1 MLSEVGRRTTT
12 DGGHGAARRQS
23 IAPPK
28 SSAHRDELSAALAA
42 CRGAFF
48 GVGLFSGVIN
58 LLMLTG
64 SFYMLEVYDR
74 VLPSRSLPTLAGLTI
89 LAAGLF
95 AFLGLLDLIRGRVLA
110 RTAASIDHSLTGRVY
125 DSFIGLPLKLGNRD
139 DCSQPLRDLDRV
151 REFLSGQGPMALFD
165 LPWIPIYLLICF
177 AFHVWIGVA
186 ALAGAI
192 VLIGLTLVTE
202 QLTRG
207 PSLMASRLAAARN
220 GFAETSR
227 RNAEAIAAM
236 GMAAR
241 LRERWGETNAEYMA
255 SHRRASDVASGL
267 AAFAK
272 VFRMMLQSGVLGIG
286 GYLVIQQ
293 QATAGVIIASS
304 IVTARALAPIDLAI
318 ANWRGFV
325 GARQAWNRLGQLLA
339 LLPAAVD
346 PLPLPAPIQ
355 SLAVE
360 MASGAPPSGQKLVV
374 QDANFVLKAGSG
386 LGVIGPSA
394 SGKSSL
400 ARMLVGIWPTARGT
414 IRLDGAALPHW
425 SPEALGAHV
434 GYLPQDVE
442 LMAGTVA
449 QNICRFERRPDAA
462 AILAAAKAASVH
474 DLILGL
480 PDAYDTQIGEQGCTL
495 SAGQRQRIALA
506 RALYRDP
513 FLVVLDEPNSNL
525 DAAGEAALTSAIL
538 GLRARGR
545 VVVVVAH
552 QPSALAGVD
561 FLLVM
566 GQGRQRAFGPKTEI
580 FRELQRAATTPLPA
594 LQPTPMKAG
603 EMQTVATL
611 QHASARSSLAR

>member
-1 MLSEVGRRTTT
+1 MLSEVGRQTTV
-12 DGGHGAARRQS
+12 DGGQGAARRQS
-23 IAPPK
+23 VAPPQ
-28 SSAHRDELSAALAA
+28 SSAQRDELSAALAA

-48 GVGLFSGVIN
+48 SIGLFSGVIN

-110 RTAASIDHSLTGRVY
+110 RIATSIDHALTGRVY
-125 DSFIGLPLKLGNRD
+125 DSFVRLPLKLGN
-139 DCSQPLRDLDRV
+139 RDLDRV
-151 REFLSGQGPMALFD
+151 REFLSSQGPLALFD
-165 LPWIPIYLLICF
+165 LPWIPIYLLVCF
-177 AFHVWIGVA
+177 AFHVWIGIA
-186 ALAGAI
+186 ALSGAI

-202 QLTRG
+202 HFTRA
-207 PSLMASRLAAARN
+207 PTLAASRLAAARN
-220 GFAETSR
+220 GLAETSR

-241 LRERWGETNAEYMA
+241 LRERWGEANTEFVA
-255 SHRRASDVASGL
+255 SHRRASDVTGGL

-318 ANWRGFV
+318 GNWRGFV

-339 LLPAAVD
+339 LLPAAAD
-346 PLPLPAPIQ
+346 PLPLPPPIQ

-360 MASGAPPSGQKLVV
+360 MASTAPPRGQKLVV
-374 QDANFVLKAGSG
+374 QDANFVLKAGNG

-400 ARMLVGIWPTARGT
+400 ARMLVGIWPSARGI

-449 QNICRFERRPDAA
+449 QNICRFERSPDPA
-462 AILAAAKAASVH
+462 AILAAAKAAGVH

-480 PDAYDTQIGEQGCTL
+480 PDAYDTQIGDQGSTL

-538 GLRARGR
+538 GVRARGGIA
-545 VVVVVAH
+545 VVVAH

-566 GQGRQRAFGPKTEI
+566 SQGRQRAFGPKTEI
-580 FRELQRAATTPLPA
+580 LRELQRATTPPPA
-594 LQPTPMKAG
+594 VQPTPMKVG
-603 EMQTVATL
+603 EVAVVASL
-611 QHASARSSLAR
+611 QPAPARTSLAG

>member
-1 MLSEVGRRTTT
+1 MRVCILAEHKQQTTE
-12 DGGHGAARRQS
+12 DGGQGRARTRS
-23 IAPPK
+23 IAPSR
-28 SSAHRDELSAALAA
+28 SSVARDELSAARAA
-42 CRGAFF
+42 CRGAFV
-48 GVGLFSGVIN
+48 GIGLFSGVIN

-74 VLPSRSLPTLAGLTI
+74 VLPSRSLPTLVGLTI

-110 RTAASIDHSLTGRVY
+110 RIGAFIDHALTGRVY
-125 DSFIGLPLKLGNRD
+125 DSLIRVPLKLGSRD
-139 DCSQPLRDLDRV
+139 DGIQPLRDLDRI
-151 REFLSGQGPMALFD
+151 REFLSSQGPVALFD

-177 AFHVWIGVA
+177 AFHFWIGVA

-192 VLIGLTLVTE
+192 VLIGLTLLTE
-202 QLTRG
+202 QLTRR
-207 PSLMASRLAAARN
+207 PSLAATRLAAARN

-227 RNAEAIAAM
+227 RNAEVIAAM
-236 GMAAR
+236 GMATC
-241 LRERWGETNAEYMA
+241 LRDQWGEANGEYIG
-255 SHRRASDVASGL
+255 RNRQASDVAGGL

-325 GARQAWNRLGQLLA
+325 GARQAWDRLGTLLG

-346 PLPLPAPIQ
+346 PLPLPPPIH

-360 MASGAPPSGQKLVV
+360 MASAAPPGGQMLVV
-374 QDANFVLKAGSG
+374 HDANFVLKAGVG

-400 ARMLVGIWPTARGT
+400 ARMLVGVWPTVRGT
-414 IRLDGAALPHW
+414 VRLDGAALAHW
-425 SPEALGAHV
+425 SGEALGRRV

-442 LMAGTVA
+442 LMAGTVT
-449 QNICRFERRPDAA
+449 QNIARFEPRPDAA
-462 AILAAAKAASVH
+462 AVIAAAKAAGVH

-480 PDAYDTQIGEQGCTL
+480 PDAYDTQIGEQGGML

-506 RALYRDP
+506 RALHRDP

-525 DAAGEAALTSAIL
+525 DAEGEAALTNAIL
-538 GLRARGR
+538 GIRARGGI
-545 VVVVVAH
+545 VVVVAH

-561 FLLVM
+561 VLLVM
-566 GQGRQRAFGPKTEI
+566 GRGRQRGFGPKAEI
-580 FRELQRAATTPLPA
+580 LRELQQATAPPTPL
-594 LQPTPMKAG
+594 KVS
-603 EMQTVATL
+603 EMAVVRRA
-611 QHASARSSLAR
+611 